1 MFSFIVLNY
10 SHKRKWQHLK
20 YNKMTCE
27 HVEDHKIF
35 LKFKFMKNKH
45 IINVHVKLQLI

>member
-1 MFSFIVLNY
+1 MFSFFKLNY
-10 SHKRKWQHLK
+10 LHKNKCQHLK

-35 LKFKFMKNKH
+35 FKFKFMKNKH
-45 IINVHVKLQLI
+45 IINVHVKLHLI